1 MILGIDVGGTH
12 TDAVL
17 VDKSGLKAWAKVP
30 TEHGNLLHSIR
41 SALENIRS
49 QHGDLHLER
58 FNLSTTLCT
67 NAIVQDELA
76 EVGVLVSAGP
86 GIDPWNFQLGDK
98 YALVPGGLDHRG
110 SEIQPLDLGQAREA
124 IQKFLEQGIQV
135 FSVISK
141 FSPRNSK
148 HEMQLA
154 DLLQDKCKFLTQGHL
169 LSGQLNFPR
178 RIATSYYNSA
188 VWPIFNDF
196 AHSVY
201 HSLQDMGLNPELNI
215 LKADGGTM
223 PLTLA
228 SKLPVESIF
237 SGSAASIMGIMA
249 LCDIQEDALLLDVGG
264 TTTDV
269 GVFAAGD
276 PLIEPENV
284 EVAHRPTLVRA
295 MKSKSIGLG
304 GDSAISVLDDALC
317 IGPKRMGTC
326 LAQGGP
332 APTLVDALNC
342 LKSFRYGDIQASIQG
357 MQTLGEQLCVSCEE
371 ISRKVVDEACRK
383 IRQETQEMLDLINAR
398 PVYTVHEFLEYK
410 KIKPKKLYLMGGP
423 AQVLAPFLSQEFGL
437 PATVPEH
444 CEVANA
450 LGAALSRPTQQAELF
465 ADTEKHLLSI
475 PVFGIKRS
483 IEAGYSLDQAKQE
496 LLQELCKYL
505 KENLHWEI
513 PLQQAEIVEESA
525 MNMIKDFCEVGQDI
539 RVKCQVKPGICA
551 DYENSVR
558 CVCKEL

>member
-17 VDKSGLKAWAKVP
+17 VDKSGLQAWAKVP
-30 TEHGNLLHSIR
+30 TEHGNLLQSIRLALESIR
-41 SALENIRS
+41 S
-49 QHGDLHLER
+49 QQGDFQLER

-76 EVGVLVSAGP
+76 KVGVLVSAGP
-86 GIDPWNFQLGDK
+86 GIDPQNFQLGDQ
-98 YALVPGGLDHRG
+98 YALIPGGLDHRG
-110 SEIQPLDLGQAREA
+110 SEIQPLDLAQARRT
-124 IQKFLEQGIQV
+124 IQDFLDQGIQV

-154 DLLQDKCKFLTQGHL
+154 DLLQDQCSFLTQGHL

-196 AHSVY
+196 AQSVF
-201 HSLQDMGLNPELNI
+201 HSLQEMGLNPELNI

-228 SKLPVESIF
+228 RQLPVESIF
-237 SGSAASIMGIMA
+237 SGAAASIMGIMA

-304 GDSAISVLDDALC
+304 GDSAIRAQDATLH
-317 IGPKRMGTC
+317 IGPKRLGTC

-342 LKSFRYGDIQASIQG
+342 LKSFSYGDTQASSQG
-357 MQTLGEQLCVSCEE
+357 MQDLGEQLGLSCEG
-371 ISRKVVDEACRK
+371 ISEQVVQEACRK
-383 IRQETQEMLDLINAR
+383 IRQETQEMLDLINER

-423 AQVLAPFLSQEFGL
+423 AQVLAPYLSQEFGL
-437 PATVPEH
+437 PAVVPEN
-444 CEVANA
+444 CQVANA

-475 PVFGIKRS
+475 PVLGIKRS
-483 IEAGYSLDQAKQE
+483 IETGYNLEQARQE
-496 LLQELCKYL
+496 LRQELCNYL
-505 KENLHWEI
+505 RDKLHWEI
-513 PLQQAEIVEESA
+513 PLQEAQIVEESA

-551 DYENSVR
+551 DYENAVR
-558 CVCKEL
+558 CICQEL